1 MSFHPPFTTPE
12 SRQTT
17 ATRYKQSA
25 VEQVPRLH
33 RGEAEKYDREQIDE
47 RHRGA
52 EALGDGLSCHAVSRF
67 SAHGVLRDDFSL
79 LLILPQRGK
88 QARRMVRRA
97 CVF

>member
-1 MSFHPPFTTPE
+1 M
-12 SRQTT
+12 
-17 ATRYKQSA
+17 
-25 VEQVPRLH
+25 EQVPRLH

-79 LLILPQRGK
+79 LLILPQSGG

>member
-1 MSFHPPFTTPE
+1 MSFYPTFTTPE

-17 ATRYKQSA
+17 AQSA

-33 RGEAEKYDREQIDE
+33 REEAEKYDREQIDE

-79 LLILPQRGK
+79 LLILPQSGG